1 MVIRTGR
8 LRRSGKLFW
17 AAASQRKAAA
27 SMAAEALGGQREGWA
42 PRLGLV
48 WGAMGERK
56 PFVKQVSSTL
66 ESLPPF
72 PGVAVTPVAF
82 LAMPA
87 DTLCCG
93 PRCFGNLQAQPPAR
107 HKLLQVGSSPWW
119 SRTDQDLGNVGIVAE
134 PL

>member
-1 MVIRTGR
+1 M
-8 LRRSGKLFW
+8 FW

-27 SMAAEALGGQREGWA
+27 SMAAEALGGQREGRA

-66 ESLPPF
+66 ESLPPL

-87 DTLCCG
+87 DTLLRSTLLWKPSGSTTCK
-93 PRCFGNLQAQPPAR
+93 AQTLAGR
-107 HKLLQVGSSPWW
+107 QL
-119 SRTDQDLGNVGIVAE
+119 
-134 PL
+134 PLVVKD